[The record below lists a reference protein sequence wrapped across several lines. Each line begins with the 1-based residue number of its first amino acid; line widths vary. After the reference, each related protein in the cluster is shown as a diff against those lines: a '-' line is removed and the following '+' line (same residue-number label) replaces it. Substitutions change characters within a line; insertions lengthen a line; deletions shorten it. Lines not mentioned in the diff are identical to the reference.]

1 MRASCMIITT
11 YSPLSHSKI
20 PVRLEIQYCRAVP
33 HAAHISSATRAPM
46 TGVPVVSPTPATMER
61 AKMVFIISFWF
72 GSRGR
77 SSAARRGM
85 LGRGRWLGYST
96 LMIHS
101 YIVRDYSFSL
111 PSFSRKG
118 ASFVCHTNCSNGV
131 IRAHCMNT

>member
-1 MRASCMIITT
+1 MRGTRPVGPSRR
-11 YSPLSHSKI
+11 PHLLSN
-20 PVRLEIQYCRAVP
+20 
-33 HAAHISSATRAPM
+33 TRANDRR
-46 TGVPVVSPTPATMER
+46 TGGEPNAGDHGQGEDGVHHFLLR
-61 AKMVFIISFWF
+61 F

>member
-1 MRASCMIITT
+1 MSAAVRR
-11 YSPLSHSKI
+11 PHLLSN
-20 PVRLEIQYCRAVP
+20 
-33 HAAHISSATRAPM
+33 TRANDRR
-46 TGVPVVSPTPATMER
+46 TGGVHHFLLR
-61 AKMVFIISFWF
+61 F

-118 ASFVCHTNCSNGV
+118 ASFVCQSNCSNGV

>member
-1 MRASCMIITT
+1 MRWFRSVICE
-11 YSPLSHSKI
+11 LS
-20 PVRLEIQYCRAVP
+20 Y
-33 HAAHISSATRAPM
+33 HIS
-46 TGVPVVSPTPATMER
+46 TGVYRV
-61 AKMVFIISFWF
+61 
-72 GSRGR
+72 GY
-77 SSAARRGM
+77 ARRGM